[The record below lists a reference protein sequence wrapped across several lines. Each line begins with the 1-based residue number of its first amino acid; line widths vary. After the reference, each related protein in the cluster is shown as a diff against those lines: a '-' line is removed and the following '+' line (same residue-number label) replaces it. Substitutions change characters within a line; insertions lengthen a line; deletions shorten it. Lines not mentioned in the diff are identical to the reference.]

1 MRTTFRIF
9 TRLFLAVVIGIVAI
23 FAVANRSSTK
33 IDLSPLP
40 FAPELPLFIVILG
53 AMAIGLVIG
62 AGLSSYSRQ
71 KLKWQA
77 RTHRKRAEA
86 LEKSDEGLSTPSQI
100 PQARSATPGR
110 RLALNE
116 D

>member
-1 MRTTFRIF
+1 MRTAFRIL
-9 TRLFLAVVIGIVAI
+9 TCLFLAIVIGILAI
-23 FAVANRSSTK
+23 FAVANRLSTK

-40 FAPELPLFIVILG
+40 FAPELPLFVVILG
-53 AMAIGLVIG
+53 AIAIGLIIG

-77 RTHRKRAEA
+77 RAHRKRAEA
-86 LEKSDEGLSTPSQI
+86 LEKSDEDISTPSQI
-100 PQARSATPGR
+100 SQTRSADPR
-110 RLALNE
+110 RRRTLNE

>member
-1 MRTTFRIF
+1 MRTAFRIL
-9 TRLFLAVVIGIVAI
+9 TRLFLAIVIGILAI

-40 FAPELPLFIVILG
+40 FAPELPLFVVILG
-53 AMAIGLVIG
+53 AIAIGLIIG

-86 LEKSDEGLSTPSQI
+86 LEKSDEDISTPSQI
-100 PQARSATPGR
+100 SQARSADPR
-110 RLALNE
+110 RRRALNE

>member
-9 TRLFLAVVIGIVAI
+9 TRLFLAIVIGIVAI

-86 LEKSDEGLSTPSQI
+86 LEKSDEDISTPSQT
-100 PQARSATPGR
+100 PQAGSAAPGR

>member
-1 MRTTFRIF
+1 MRTAFRIII
-9 TRLFLAVVIGIVAI
+9 RLFLAIVIAIVAI
-23 FAVANRSSTK
+23 FAVANRAPTK

-40 FAPELPLFIVILG
+40 FAPELPLFVVILG
-53 AMAIGLVIG
+53 AMAVGLVIG

-77 RTHRKRAEA
+77 RTHRKRVEA
-86 LEKSDEGLSTPSQI
+86 FEKADGDKPAPSQI
-100 PQARSATPGR
+100 PQAGSADSGR

>member
-1 MRTTFRIF
+1 MRTAFHIIV
-9 TRLFLAVVIGIVAI
+9 RLFLAIVIAIVAI
-23 FAVANRSSTK
+23 FAVANRTPTK

-53 AMAIGLVIG
+53 AMAVGLVIG

-77 RTHRKRAEA
+77 RTQRKRAEG
-86 LEKSDEGLSTPSQI
+86 LEKADADKPTPSQI
-100 PQARSATPGR
+100 PPAGSADSRR